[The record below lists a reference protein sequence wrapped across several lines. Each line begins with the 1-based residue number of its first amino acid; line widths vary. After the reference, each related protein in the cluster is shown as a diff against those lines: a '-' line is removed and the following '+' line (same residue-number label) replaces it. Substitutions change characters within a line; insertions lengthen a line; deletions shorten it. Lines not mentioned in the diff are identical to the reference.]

1 MELIRVGIIE
11 DDQTIHDSLVRS
23 IAIYP
28 SFELSF
34 SAYSAEEALNK
45 ISSDKL
51 TPDVIVLDIG
61 LPGMNGL
68 DALPLIK
75 TQLEKTDIIVLTTY
89 EESEKIFQA
98 LCSGACSY
106 ISKKTPLKVI
116 MDSIFTVYRGGS
128 YMSPSIAR
136 KIVQHFSPLQKEKQE
151 EPISSML
158 TNRQMQIASAL
169 SEGLSY
175 KMIAAE
181 YDISLDTVRS
191 HIKKMYRKLQ
201 VHSKIELIN
210 LYREGEL

>member
-11 DDQTIHDSLVRS
+11 DNQTIHESLGKS
-23 IAIYP
+23 IAMYP

-34 SAYSAEEALNK
+34 SAYSAEEALDK
-45 ISSDKL
+45 IGGDIL
-51 TPDVIVLDIG
+51 TPDVILLDIG
-61 LPGMNGL
+61 LPGLNGL
-68 DALPLIK
+68 EALPLLK
-75 TQLEKTDIIVLTTY
+75 GQLEKTDIIMLTTY
-89 EESEKIFQA
+89 EESEKIYQA
-98 LCSGACSY
+98 LSAGACSY
-106 ISKKTPLKVI
+106 ISKKTSLKVI

-136 KIVQHFSPLQKEKQE
+136 KIVQHFAPLQKVKAE
-151 EPISSML
+151 EPIASIL
-158 TNRQMQIASAL
+158 TNRQMQIARAL

-191 HIKKMYRKLQ
+191 HIKKMYSKLQ